1 MNKVAQNNVN
11 FKLSDLDLDQDS
23 DFEDF
28 ETVEDL
34 LDQPQQLVPLPK
46 L

>member
-1 MNKVAQNNVN
+1 MNKVAHNNVN

-28 ETVEDL
+28 DTVEEL
-34 LDQPQQLVPLPK
+34 LD
-46 L
+46 